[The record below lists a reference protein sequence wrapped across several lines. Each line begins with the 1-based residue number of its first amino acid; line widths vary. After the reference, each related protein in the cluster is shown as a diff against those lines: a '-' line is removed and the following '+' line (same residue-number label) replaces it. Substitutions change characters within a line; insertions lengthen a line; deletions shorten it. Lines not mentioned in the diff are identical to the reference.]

1 MRVSRTFLYLVN
13 KTLCF
18 KQTVMFGHVVDNL
31 HTLLF
36 TCMYSGI
43 IGTFVSTH
51 MYVLS
56 YNYYKTILELEC
68 ADICFDN
75 CTVHIL

>member
-31 HTLLF
+31 HTLF
-36 TCMYSGI
+36 TYMYNGI
-43 IGTFVSTH
+43 IRTLLAHNT
-51 MYVLS
+51 YVLL
-56 YNYYKTILELEC
+56 YNHYYKTIPRMRMC
-68 ADICFDN
+68 
-75 CTVHIL
+75 